1 MDEFAAVQAS
11 IGKTG
16 VPGWWEKF
24 DFSDEQMERLRA
36 AGQNPSISHRAISIV
51 LGNWGYKVS
60 PQQVG
65 NWRRTVLGTVLR

>member
-1 MDEFAAVQAS
+1 MDEFSAVQAS

-16 VPGWWEKF
+16 VRGWWEKY
-24 DFSDEQMERLRA
+24 DFSDQQMDRLVA
-36 AGQNPSISHRAISIV
+36 AGRDPAISHRAISIV

-65 NWRRTVLGTVLR
+65 NWRRSVLGTVLR

>member
-24 DFSDEQMERLRA
+24 DFSDDQLQRLEA
-36 AGQNPSISHRAISIV
+36 AGRDLTISHRAISIV
-51 LGNWGYKVS
+51 LGNWGFKVS

-65 NWRRTVLGTVLR
+65 NWRRSVLGTVLR